1 MHLGHTVFLLAMI
14 VVNML
19 KCNVFFFGLTCFC
32 IMPPIQGEL
41 SPAAWQCYS
50 LVNLTQEIQVI
61 SLFLSYKTT
70 NVSAILAF
78 SSVDWHTV
86 CGSFDFIIKWKWS
99 VKCVTSWQNPK
110 AENKAFSSRRLF
122 VYHNCHMC
130 SVALVLCVKVLVSEV
145 V

>member
-78 SSVDWHTV
+78 SSVD
-86 CGSFDFIIKWKWS
+86 
-99 VKCVTSWQNPK
+99 
-110 AENKAFSSRRLF
+110 
-122 VYHNCHMC
+122 
-130 SVALVLCVKVLVSEV
+130 
-145 V
+145 